1 MAINVN
7 TVYQTVLLM
16 LNKEQR
22 GFITPDEFNK
32 IGTQVQL
39 EIFEKY
45 FEDLNQQLRVPQ
57 SDIDYADRVASLDE
71 KISIFKTFGDTVYD
85 TTYAKP
91 FFKFSSTDA
100 YNREVKVH
108 KLGTVTYEDEYGNI
122 VEVERLPKTE
132 FYNIERSP
140 LTKSTKSFPTYLYE
154 SQPNPNVAGQPI
166 NNTPTNILYVN
177 PSDITDNVKVDFIRK
192 PQDIKWGF
200 SVGNRGQYIYNSTY
214 YSATTGQGSI
224 DFELHASEQTNVILR
239 VLAYSG
245 VVINDP
251 QIIQAAAS
259 QVNTTEVNKKS

>member
-1 MAINVN
+1 
-7 TVYQTVLLM
+7 M

-22 GFITPDEFNK
+22 GFVTPDEFNK

-57 SDIDYADRVASLDE
+57 ADVDYADRVSSLDE
-71 KISIFKTFGDTVYD
+71 KISIFKTFGDAVYD

-91 FFKFSSTDA
+91 FFKFNTLDA
-100 YNREVKVH
+100 YNRQVKVH

-122 VEVERLPKTE
+122 TEVERLPKTE

-154 SQPNPNVAGQPI
+154 SQPNPNQPGI
-166 NNTPTNILYVN
+166 ALNENPTNILYVN
-177 PSDITDNVKVDFIRK
+177 PETITSNIKIDFIRK

-200 SVGNRGQYIYNSTY
+200 SVGNRGQYIYNNLY
-214 YSATTGQGSI
+214 YNPTTGTGSV

-239 VLAYSG
+239 ILAYSG

-251 QIIQAAAS
+251 QIVQVAAS
-259 QVNTTEVNKKS
+259 QINSTEVNKRN